1 MKLSKLVP
9 PPFREFLRQRLTVY
23 VYTYGFRPSK
33 SIAEQT
39 FTFVHSGRSFSV
51 KADHRTALY
60 DMIAE
65 VVDYDCYQLN
75 KLDWESGRD
84 RYIVDIGANVGVTAL
99 VLSQVPGARVV
110 CYEPDAGNCSF
121 LRGNIERNG
130 ISNVNVVQAAVADC
144 DGALA
149 FQTDA
154 ESTGGRLLAAGAASS
169 QTAVEVDTVS
179 LTRVLEQFGDHEIDL
194 IKCDCEGGEYT
205 IIEQLTPAIAA
216 RIRNLSIEVHD
227 LDSSR
232 NLQTISAK
240 LSSLGYKLSCIPD
253 MWERSALHLLL
264 AHRPG

>member
-9 PPFREFLRQRLTVY
+9 PRFRKFLRQRLTVY
-23 VYTYGFRPSK
+23 VYTYGFRPSR

-39 FTFVHSGRSFSV
+39 FTFMHSGRSFSV

-65 VVDYDCYQLN
+65 VVDYDCYQLK
-75 KLDWESGRD
+75 KLEWEPGRD
-84 RYIVDIGANVGVTAL
+84 RYIVDIGGNVGVTAL
-99 VLSQVPGARVV
+99 VLSQIPGARVL
-110 CYEPDAGNCSF
+110 CYEPDAGNCDF

-130 ISNVNVVQAAVADC
+130 ISNVSVVQAAVADS
-144 DGALA
+144 DGALE

-154 ESTGGRLLAAGAASS
+154 ESTGGRLVAAGAALSK
-169 QTAVEVDTVS
+169 TAVKVDTVS
-179 LTRVLEQFGDHEIDL
+179 LSRVLEQFGEHQVDL

-227 LDSSR
+227 LDSSH

-240 LSSLGYKLSCIPD
+240 LSSLGYQLSCMPD

-264 AHRPG
+264 ARRSG